1 VAGVIPARRTYG
13 SLSARQGPLA
23 EVGEGVGW
31 RSYPHAP
38 KKLGLDAAFGR
49 GPQMLWT
56 CRYREGP
63 NTSRLGPAPKRY
75 LATPCAGVTGRRSR
89 FLGPEVRNAH
99 NPFCALSDFSASEN
113 WLGWVTYVLVAA
125 DTNSAGWSDGQAVF
139 GESGPARRGRP
150 DKTAVASCAASPL
163 FSAGQELPFGPPK
176 PTAKVILLRPTLCV
190 AYAGNVGAA
199 LSAIRGVASE
209 EVDVA
214 TVEGRLLE
222 AHDGAIPSS
231 ARDSPFGWCS
241 HNADRPS
248 FSRAVGCIGRP

>member
-13 SLSARQGPLA
+13 SLSARRGPLA

-176 PTAKVILLRPTLCV
+176 PTANQRTSAEDFKGEPLDPF
-190 AYAGNVGAA
+190 A
-199 LSAIRGVASE
+199 LSGEFASRRAPLRSRTSREGASVAL
-209 EVDVA
+209 
-214 TVEGRLLE
+214 GR
-222 AHDGAIPSS
+222 
-231 ARDSPFGWCS
+231 
-241 HNADRPS
+241 
-248 FSRAVGCIGRP
+248 VGCSVLRRSACRPA

>member
-1 VAGVIPARRTYG
+1 
-13 SLSARQGPLA
+13 
-23 EVGEGVGW
+23 
-31 RSYPHAP
+31 
-38 KKLGLDAAFGR
+38 
-49 GPQMLWT
+49 MLWT

-63 NTSRLGPAPKRY
+63 NTSRLGLAPKRY

-214 TVEGRLLE
+214 TAEGRLLE

>member
-1 VAGVIPARRTYG
+1 
-13 SLSARQGPLA
+13 
-23 EVGEGVGW
+23 VGW

-150 DKTAVASCAASPL
+150 DKNAVASCAASPL

-176 PTAKVILLRPTLCV
+176 PTANQRTSAEDSKGSRLTPSLL
-190 AYAGNVGAA
+190 AGNSPLVARRCDPARRARA
-199 LSAIRGVASE
+199 LASPWAGSVVAS
-209 EVDVA
+209 
-214 TVEGRLLE
+214 
-222 AHDGAIPSS
+222 
-231 ARDSPFGWCS
+231 
-241 HNADRPS
+241 
-248 FSRAVGCIGRP
+248 